1 MYITMTWEEILWNA
15 TFEDQEDEDTS
26 YDLAEERAKE
36 KYYDNKYN

>member
-1 MYITMTWEEILWNA
+1 MTYEEILWNA

-36 KYYDNKYN
+36 RYYSNKYND